1 MAKKIV
7 KRKVKEKRL
16 VFESINI
23 IFFILALLFL
33 IVGYVI
39 VNSSTNLGTILL
51 FLGYTVLIPVSLLV
65 KSKRRIEK
73 NQGKE
78 RRA

>member
-51 FLGYTVLIPVSLLV
+51 FLGYTVLIPASLLV

-73 NQGKE
+73 NQGKG

>member
-51 FLGYTVLIPVSLLV
+51 FLGYTVLIPASLLV

>member
-23 IFFILALLFL
+23 IFLILALLFL
-33 IVGYVI
+33 IVGYTI

-51 FLGYTVLIPVSLLV
+51 FLGYTVLIPASLLV
-65 KSKRRIEK
+65 KSKKSIAK
-73 NQGKE
+73 K
-78 RRA
+78 